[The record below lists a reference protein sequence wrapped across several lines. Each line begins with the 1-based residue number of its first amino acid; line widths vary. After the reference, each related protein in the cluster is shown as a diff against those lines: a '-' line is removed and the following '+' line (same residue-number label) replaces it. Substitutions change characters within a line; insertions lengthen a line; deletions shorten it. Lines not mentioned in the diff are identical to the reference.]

1 MTNLPPPNANER
13 VDFPIPEIAP
23 APATVPTPALESNPV
38 QAPSSVAKRPSKPT
52 DPVVSLVVSIAAFF
66 FCALP
71 FIGLALGA
79 FGVYLGIRG
88 LGNNPIKRK
97 SFIWS
102 IVLAGLG
109 GFAALSYTTSFIT
122 FMSNR

>member
-13 VDFPIPEIAP
+13 VDFPMPETAP
-23 APATVPTPALESNPV
+23 APAATPTTAFESIPV
-38 QAPSSVAKRPSKPT
+38 QAPHTVAVRPSKPT
-52 DPVVSLVVSIAAFF
+52 DPVLSLIVSIAAFF
-66 FCALP
+66 FSVLP

-88 LGNNPIKRK
+88 LGTNPIKRK
-97 SFIWS
+97 LFTWS

-109 GFAALSYTTSFIT
+109 GIAALSYTTSFIA
-122 FMSNR
+122 FMANR